1 LNQGRT
7 EMITLDPTYGLQI
20 YQRFPA
26 AVEYSSEITDSQSPT
41 SDDKANRQQDTVS
54 LSNQG
59 KKLSAENS
67 VDLENNGGI
76 TSENNQESY
85 IQKTQE
91 QVQHDFEVVQ
101 QLKKRDREVRTH
113 EQAHLS
119 VAGRYAAGGASFSYQ
134 TGPDGTRY
142 ATGGEVPIDLSAE
155 NTPEATIQKME
166 TIKRAAL
173 APADPSSADRQI
185 AAEASAKEIQAM
197 QEFQNLQREKANPDI
212 ASADSGISAGQSIID
227 NPNAISPS
235 LPETSPI
242 SSNQILI
249 GSGQRMMINAYQG
262 IASLA

>member
-1 LNQGRT
+1 
-7 EMITLDPTYGLQI
+7 MITLDPTYSLQI
-20 YQRFPA
+20 YQCFPA
-26 AVEYSSEITDSQSPT
+26 TAENSPEISAARNLP
-41 SDDKANRQQDTVS
+41 SDDTTSRQQDTVS
-54 LSNQG
+54 LSEQG
-59 KKLSAENS
+59 KGRSAEHS
-67 VDLENNGGI
+67 FDLEKNRGT
-76 TSENNQESY
+76 TSTNVQGTNV
-85 IQKTQE
+85 QKTQE

-197 QEFQNLQREKANPDI
+197 QEFQKLQREKANPDI